1 MIVRAGA
8 QVGRGTGRE
17 AHRLEGGQAG
27 WLIVEAGGQ
36 ARRETGMR
44 AGRCAG
50 AQAGRCAGAQA
61 GRRAGAQAERR
72 AGREARRR
80 TAGRQAG
87 SPPCRAR
94 PTTRLRVSLRL
105 GPAVSVGW
113 HPRAAGTRT
122 DPPKS
127 GWQGTCC
134 PIRSPW
140 THCVCVVRCRLNGKE
155 HSVFTGVAIIHCC
168 SEGTCCLPR
177 PGATAGE
184 AGRPAAPGPLCPAVR
199 TLPRLLPAKVW
210 AASGLGSL
218 PAEYL

>member
-17 AHRLEGGQAG
+17 AHRLAGGQAG

-36 ARRETGMR
+36 ARRETGAQAHR
-44 AGRCAG
+44 RRGGQTRRPGG
-50 AQAGRCAGAQA
+50 AQT
-61 GRRAGAQAERR
+61 GRRAGAQAHS
-72 AGREARRR
+72 GP
-80 TAGRQAG
+80 AG
-87 SPPCRAR
+87 SVPPCRA
-94 PTTRLRVSLRL
+94 PPATRLRVSPRL

-134 PIRSPW
+134 PTRSPW
-140 THCVCVVRCRLNGKE
+140 THCMCVVRCRLNGKE

-177 PGATAGE
+177 PGAAAGG
-184 AGRPAAPGPLCPAVR
+184 AGRPAAPGGPLCPAVR
-199 TLPRLLPAKVW
+199 ALPRLLPAKVW

-218 PAEYL
+218 PAEHL